1 MVGRAAE
8 RAVVDETLRRGAG
21 ALVIA
26 GEPAIVPALGAAGAE
41 RHRVHRALR
50 DLLERLAA
58 ARPLVICLDDV
69 HWADPASLDAL
80 VALAHRPPE
89 GAVLLA
95 FAARTGRLAP
105 ALDAALA

>member
-26 GEPAIVPALGAAGAE
+26 GEPGIVPALGAAGAE

-80 VALAHRPPE
+80 AALVLRPP
-89 GAVLLA
+89 
-95 FAARTGRLAP
+95 AARVVLM
-105 ALDAALA
+105 AAARENLLP